1 MAVPDVQSTMR
12 PDDMSNRP
20 AAAPGVRFIAGG
32 TDVLTDMLTT
42 AGLNARVFCCMT
54 LRAPWTLVI
63 APGERAHF
71 HVVEQGN
78 AYLQLQ
84 TRKPLALGAG
94 DLIVLMRGQGH
105 ALADAARASVAA
117 IPLPPAEAGRCS
129 LLEAGGGGAVT
140 QTLCGSF
147 AFRNT
152 AGRSLTSLLPE
163 VVHLQSGDYAD
174 IAATLRALWD
184 EATGQRIGS
193 QTAIA
198 RLTDLLFVQTV
209 REILGRGD
217 LAPSWLTALRDAR
230 IGLALAKMHEKP
242 VAPWTVDSLA
252 RAVGMSRSPFAA
264 RFAKLVGV
272 PPLTY
277 LANVRMQRAMAL
289 LREGRQS
296 LSVIAGE
303 AGYESYAAFSKAFA
317 RITGTSPREYARQE
331 RGEVT

>member
-54 LRAPWTLVI
+54 LRAPWKLVI

-94 DLIVLMRGQGH
+94 DLVVLMRGPGH
-105 ALADAARASVAA
+105 ALADAARASGAA
-117 IPLPPAEAGRCS
+117 IPLPPAKAGHCS
-129 LLEAGGGGAVT
+129 LLEAGGSGAVT

-147 AFRNT
+147 AFRNA

-163 VVHLQSGDYAD
+163 VVHLKSGDYPD

-184 EATGQRIGS
+184 EATVQRLGS

-209 REILGRGD
+209 REIAPRGGLG
-217 LAPSWLTALRDAR
+217 
-230 IGLALAKMHEKP
+230 
-242 VAPWTVDSLA
+242 
-252 RAVGMSRSPFAA
+252 
-264 RFAKLVGV
+264 
-272 PPLTY
+272 
-277 LANVRMQRAMAL
+277 
-289 LREGRQS
+289 
-296 LSVIAGE
+296 
-303 AGYESYAAFSKAFA
+303 
-317 RITGTSPREYARQE
+317 
-331 RGEVT
+331 

>member
-1 MAVPDVQSTMR
+1 MR

-20 AAAPGVRFIAGG
+20 AAAQGVRFVAGG
-32 TDVLTDMLTT
+32 TDVLTDILTT

-54 LRAPWTLVI
+54 LRAPWRLVI

-78 AYLQLQ
+78 AYLELQ
-84 TRKPLALGAG
+84 SRKALPLDAG
-94 DLIVLMRGQGH
+94 DLVVLMRGQGH
-105 ALADAARASVAA
+105 ALADAVRANVAS
-117 IPLPPAEAGRCS
+117 IPLPPARAGHCS
-129 LLEAGGGGAVT
+129 LLEGGGSGAVT
-140 QTLCGSF
+140 RTLCGSF
-147 AFRNT
+147 AFRNA
-152 AGRSLTSLLPE
+152 AGRSLTTLLPE
-163 VVHLQSGDYAD
+163 VVHLKSGDYPD
-174 IAATLRALWD
+174 IAATLYALWD
-184 EATGQRIGS
+184 EATDQRLGS

-209 REILGRGD
+209 REIVARGD
-217 LAPSWLTALRDAR
+217 LAPSWLTALRDER

-242 VAPWTVDSLA
+242 VTPWTVDSLA

-277 LANVRMQRAMAL
+277 LANLRMQRAMAL
-289 LREGRQS
+289 LREGRQA

-317 RITGTSPREYARQE
+317 RVTGTSPRAYARQE